1 MGAALPDAGAREGDV
16 GDLHL
21 RRDRRRGSAEGD
33 PQGRPGGGAV
43 VHASVIDGFRSNAVP
58 ARHRASGSPRG
69 RGDATAGPRIV
80 PLPDP
85 SHRADNL
92 TWQTLQPRETRWRSL
107 SQRPA
112 IAWFTGLS
120 GAGKSSIANAVDRSL
135 TEAGRHAMVLDGDN
149 LRHGLNR
156 DLGFTAA
163 DRAENIR
170 RAAETA
176 RLMAE
181 AGLVVIVS
189 LISPF
194 RAERA
199 TARQI
204 AGDIP
209 FLEVFIDTSLAV
221 CEARDPKGLYDRARA
236 GTIPNFT
243 GISAP
248 YEAPLDPDMTL
259 VTDGLSVAESSRTL
273 IAELMRLS
281 AG

>member
-1 MGAALPDAGAREGDV
+1 M
-16 GDLHL
+16 
-21 RRDRRRGSAEGD
+21 
-33 PQGRPGGGAV
+33 
-43 VHASVIDGFRSNAVP
+43 
-58 ARHRASGSPRG
+58 
-69 RGDATAGPRIV
+69 
-80 PLPDP
+80 
-85 SHRADNL
+85 

-107 SQRPA
+107 NQRPA

-120 GAGKSSIANAVDRSL
+120 GAGKSSIANAVDRAL
-135 TEAGRHAMVLDGDN
+135 TEAGRHKMVLDGDN

-156 DLGFTAA
+156 DLGFTAS
-163 DRAENIR
+163 DRVENIR

-189 LISPF
+189 LISPI
-194 RAERA
+194 RAERE

-221 CEARDPKGLYDRARA
+221 CEARDPKGLYDRARTGA
-236 GTIPNFT
+236 IPNFT

-248 YEAPLDPDMTL
+248 YEAPLAPDLTL
-259 VTDGLSVAESSRTL
+259 ATDGLSVAASAETL

-281 AG
+281 AA

>member
-1 MGAALPDAGAREGDV
+1 MPLPR
-16 GDLHL
+16 
-21 RRDRRRGSAEGD
+21 
-33 PQGRPGGGAV
+33 
-43 VHASVIDGFRSNAVP
+43 
-58 ARHRASGSPRG
+58 SPR
-69 RGDATAGPRIV
+69 R
-80 PLPDP
+80 
-85 SHRADNL
+85 SENL
-92 TWQTLQPRETRWRSL
+92 TWQVLQPRETRWRSL
-107 SQRPA
+107 NQRPV

-120 GAGKSSIANAVDRSL
+120 GAGKSTIANAVDRSL

-156 DLGFTAA
+156 DLGFSPA

-194 RAERA
+194 REERA
-199 TARQI
+199 AARRI

-209 FLEVFIDTSLAV
+209 FLEVFIDTSLEL

-236 GTIPNFT
+236 GTIPDFT
-243 GISAP
+243 GITAP
-248 YEAPLDPDMTL
+248 YEAPLAPDLTL
-259 VTDGLSVAESSRTL
+259 ATDGRSVADSAATL

-281 AG
+281 AAG

>member
-1 MGAALPDAGAREGDV
+1 M
-16 GDLHL
+16 
-21 RRDRRRGSAEGD
+21 
-33 PQGRPGGGAV
+33 
-43 VHASVIDGFRSNAVP
+43 
-58 ARHRASGSPRG
+58 
-69 RGDATAGPRIV
+69 
-80 PLPDP
+80 PDP
-85 SHRADNL
+85 SKHAADPTRRSDNL
-92 TWQTLQPRETRWRSL
+92 TWQTLQPHETRWRSL
-107 SQRPA
+107 NQRPA

-120 GAGKSSIANAVDRSL
+120 GAGKSSIANAVDRAL

-156 DLGFTAA
+156 DLGFTAS
-163 DRAENIR
+163 DRVENIR

-194 RAERA
+194 RAERE

-221 CEARDPKGLYDRARA
+221 CEARDPKGLYDRARTGA
-236 GTIPNFT
+236 IPNFT

-248 YEAPLDPDMTL
+248 YEAPLAPDLTL
-259 VTDGLSVAESSRTL
+259 ATDGLSVAASAEPL

-281 AG
+281 AA

>member
-1 MGAALPDAGAREGDV
+1 MPTETDPPAGMPPI
-16 GDLHL
+16 
-21 RRDRRRGSAEGD
+21 S
-33 PQGRPGGGAV
+33 
-43 VHASVIDGFRSNAVP
+43 
-58 ARHRASGSPRG
+58 
-69 RGDATAGPRIV
+69 
-80 PLPDP
+80 
-85 SHRADNL
+85 DNL
-92 TWQTLQPRETRWRSL
+92 TWQVLQPREARWRSL
-107 SQRPA
+107 GQRPV

-120 GAGKSSIANAVDRSL
+120 GAGKSSIANVVDRAL
-135 TEAGRHAMVLDGDN
+135 TAQGRHAMVLDGDN

-163 DRAENIR
+163 DRVENVR

-199 TARQI
+199 EARRI

-209 FLEVFIDTSLAV
+209 FLEVFIDTSLAL

-236 GTIPNFT
+236 GVIPNFT

-248 YEAPLDPDMTL
+248 YEAPDAAD
-259 VTDGLSVAESSRTL
+259 VTVPTQGRSVADSAAIL
-273 IAELMRLS
+273 IPSLLRLS
-281 AG
+281 APG